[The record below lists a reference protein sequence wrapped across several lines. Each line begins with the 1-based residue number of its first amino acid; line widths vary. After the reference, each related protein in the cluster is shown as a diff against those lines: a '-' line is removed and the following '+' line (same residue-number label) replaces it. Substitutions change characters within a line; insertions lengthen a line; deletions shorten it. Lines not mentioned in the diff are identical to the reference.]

1 MRTREYSVLF
11 ALALVWGASF
21 YFIKIAI
28 GDGGMSPATVVFARL
43 AFSLLTLIVVAL
55 VRPSFIAGWRHFW
68 RLGLLVGLVNNALP
82 YILITWGE
90 TRIASGIASI
100 LNATTPL
107 FTVILANWWTG
118 PGYEQLTPRRAL
130 GVVCGFLG
138 VGVLVG
144 PDVLQLTGNTGLS
157 YALGEGAV
165 LLAGLSYAFG
175 TLFSRRYAGASL
187 LVPSLTSQVAAL
199 VMITP
204 VALLWS
210 PPTHVPSLK
219 SIGAVAVL
227 GVVGTALAYLLY
239 FWLIAHVGATRTSI
253 VTYLLPFTALIWGAL
268 LLNEHIQLSAIAGLL
283 LVLVGTMITNGT
295 LTGLLR
301 RGGEAKRAQPV
312 AETATT
318 YDASASAPDSA
329 AQTATR
335 N

>member
-1 MRTREYSVLF
+1 MRAREYSVLF

-21 YFIKIAI
+21 YFIKIAV
-28 GDGGMSPATVVFARL
+28 GGMSPATVVFGRL
-43 AFSLLTLIVVAL
+43 AFSVLTLGAVAL
-55 VRPSFIAGWRHFW
+55 ARPSFVAGWRHFW
-68 RLGLLVGLVNNALP
+68 RVGLAVGLVNNALP

-107 FTVILANWWTG
+107 FTVILANWWVG
-118 PGYEQLTPRRAL
+118 SGYERLTVRRTF
-130 GVVCGFLG
+130 GVVCGFIG

-144 PDVLQLTGNTGLS
+144 PDALQLTGNTGLS

-165 LLAGLSYAFG
+165 LLAGLSYAVG
-175 TLFSRRYAGASL
+175 TLFSRRYAGASQ

-210 PPTHVPSLK
+210 PPTHIPSLK
-219 SIGAVAVL
+219 EIGAVAVL

-239 FWLIAHVGATRTSI
+239 FWLIAHVGATRTAI
-253 VTYLLPFTALIWGAL
+253 VTYLLPFTALLWGAL
-268 LLNEHIQLSAIAGLL
+268 LLNEHISPSAIAGLL
-283 LVLVGTMITNGT
+283 LVLLGTLITNGT
-295 LTGLLR
+295 LNRLLR
-301 RGGEAKRAQPV
+301 RSSA
-312 AETATT
+312 ATT
-318 YDASASAPDSA
+318 TQAVVETTASAPDSPA
-329 AQTATR
+329 SVVTR

>member
-1 MRTREYSVLF
+1 MRTREYGVLF

-21 YFIKIAI
+21 YFIKIAV
-28 GDGGMSPATVVFARL
+28 GPDGMSPATVVFGRL
-43 AFSLLTLIVVAL
+43 AFSVLTLGVVAL
-55 VRPSFIAGWRHFW
+55 ARPSFVAGWRHFW
-68 RLGLLVGLVNNALP
+68 RLGLIVGLVNNALP
-82 YILITWGE
+82 YMLITWGE

-118 PGYEQLTPRRAL
+118 SGYEQLTPRRAL
-130 GVVCGFLG
+130 GVVCGFIG

-144 PDVLQLTGNTGLS
+144 PDALQLTGNTGLS

-175 TLFSRRYAGASL
+175 TLFSRRYAGASQ

-199 VMITP
+199 VMVTP

-219 SIGAVAVL
+219 AIGAVAVL
-227 GVVGTALAYLLY
+227 GIAGTALAYLLY
-239 FWLIAHVGATRTSI
+239 FWLIAHVGATRTAI
-253 VTYLLPFTALIWGAL
+253 VTYLLPFTALLWGAL
-268 LLNEHIQLSAIAGLL
+268 LLHEHISPSAIAGLL
-283 LVLVGTMITNGT
+283 LVLLGTLITNGT
-295 LTGLLR
+295 LNRLLR
-301 RGGEAKRAQPV
+301 RSSA
-312 AETATT
+312 ATT
-318 YDASASAPDSA
+318 TQPAVETDPERGVSADASESPPPV
-329 AQTATR
+329 ATR